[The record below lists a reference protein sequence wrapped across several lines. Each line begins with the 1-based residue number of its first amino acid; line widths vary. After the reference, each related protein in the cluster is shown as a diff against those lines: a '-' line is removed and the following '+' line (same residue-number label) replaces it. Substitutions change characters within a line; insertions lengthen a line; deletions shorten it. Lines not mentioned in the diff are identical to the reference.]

1 MCMLSGKEFF
11 ESATNYLKGH
21 PEEVARILRSS
32 FGLRFGVPLAA
43 FRWLV
48 ERLVDDVD
56 GLDPEITA
64 CPPGLRIGMTLEKME
79 TRIRFSSIIYVSRV
93 DVSSSQIRLE
103 LRFEEVS
110 LKILSEKKTVVSAL
124 VKSGALNISQL
135 GQLISELPGM
145 PPVIVEAADNRIV
158 FDLLQSQQL
167 DNRVVRHL
175 VGLWS
180 SLITV
185 DGVETETD
193 HLDVVFRA
201 LPRGR
206 TAAMNSVRQHLIA
219 PGLRRIRTFVGESP
233 STSALVRRMN

>member
-1 MCMLSGKEFF
+1 MLSGKDFF
-11 ESATNYLKGH
+11 ESASRYLRGH

-48 ERLVDDVD
+48 EKLVDDVN
-56 GLDPEITA
+56 GLDPEISA
-64 CPPGLRIGMTLEKME
+64 CPPGLRIGMTIEKME
-79 TRIRFSSIIYVSRV
+79 TRIRFQAVIYVARV
-93 DVSSSQIRLE
+93 DVSSTQIRLE
-103 LRFEEVS
+103 LRFEEVE
-110 LKILSEKKTVVSAL
+110 LKILSEKKTVVAAL
-124 VKSGALNISQL
+124 VNSGALNISQL
-135 GQLISELPGM
+135 GALISELPGM
-145 PPVIVEAADNRIV
+145 PPVIVEAAENRIV
-158 FDLLQSQQL
+158 FDLLKSQQL

-201 LPRGR
+201 LPKGR
-206 TAAMNSVRQHLIA
+206 SAAMDSVRQHLLA
-219 PGLRRIRTFVGESP
+219 PGFRKIRTFVGESP
-233 STSALVRRMN
+233 STSALVQRYS